1 MSCFQDTIPRLAEDD
16 VICRGGNIWL
26 PNLQCVQDSVNK
38 NKHIL
43 DKYYTVRMVSQPNSN
58 PLFMATE
65 TVEDKLLL
73 CPDKLTNDTQMRP
86 LLEHSN
92 TPFLV
97 LKRRPWVPTEGSVD
111 IVPPNPETVSR
122 RLLARSPSLGRR
134 SRSSVHVVT
143 PSSTH
148 GSSHDDEEDEENDE
162 QTSSKKSVKKQRRG

>member
-1 MSCFQDTIPRLAEDD
+1 M
-16 VICRGGNIWL
+16 ICRGGSIWL
-26 PNLQCVQDSVNK
+26 PNLQCVQDSVEK

-97 LKRRPWVPTEGSVD
+97 LKRRPWLPTEGSVD
-111 IVPPNPETVSR
+111 IVPPNPETVGSR
-122 RLLARSPSLGRR
+122 RLVAQSPSLGRR
-134 SRSSVHVVT
+134 SRASVTVVT
-143 PSSTH
+143 PSSSH
-148 GSSHDDEEDEENDE
+148 GDDNDDEEEEEEADSDD
-162 QTSSKKSVKKQRRG
+162 QSSSKKSAKKQRRG

>member
-1 MSCFQDTIPRLAEDD
+1 M
-16 VICRGGNIWL
+16 ICRGGSIWL
-26 PNLQCVQDSVNK
+26 PNLQCVQDSVEK

-43 DKYYTVRMVSQPNSN
+43 DKYYTVRMVSQANSN

-97 LKRRPWVPTEGSVD
+97 LKRRPWVPSEGSVD
-111 IVPPNPETVSR
+111 IVPPNPEPVSR
-122 RLLARSPSLGRR
+122 RSVARSPSLGRR
-134 SRSSVHVVT
+134 SRSSVTVVT
-143 PSSTH
+143 PSSVN
-148 GSSHDDEEDEENDE
+148 DEDNDEEDDSDD
-162 QTSSKKSVKKQRRG
+162 QSSSSSSSKKQVKKQRRG